1 MTFSGFLSGCV
12 HVLILLGIG
21 FSLPSLDFKRAPVTL
36 DVVMATNFSPIP
48 PKDPDF
54 KAQAN
59 QIGGGKSK
67 TSKPPRTASQ
77 SAMPAPDAKATA
89 EPMSG
94 AETPQTAN
102 KRTITSKNGQ
112 RSVASS
118 EAKPEIE
125 PTPRQIATATM
136 MKNAMEIAAL
146 TAELDEQ
153 RELEAKEP
161 RRKVVAPS
169 TVSAIDAA
177 WMEGWRKRVEKT
189 GRANFPTTI
198 KQARELILR
207 VDVNADGTLRYV
219 AITQSS
225 GDRQIDKA
233 AMNIIHKAQ
242 PFAPFS
248 KEMKR
253 QYGVYQIVSLWRFEP
268 GNKFSTEASD
278 G

>member
-1 MTFSGFLSGCV
+1 
-12 HVLILLGIG
+12 
-21 FSLPSLDFKRAPVTL
+21 L
-36 DVVMATNFSPIP
+36 DVVMATNFSPTP

-59 QIGGGKSK
+59 QIGGGISK

-77 SAMPAPDAKATA
+77 SAMPSPEAKATA
-89 EPMSG
+89 EPLSG
-94 AETPQTAN
+94 AQNPQTAN
-102 KRTITSKNGQ
+102 KRTLTSQKGKTTT
-112 RSVASS
+112 ASA
-118 EAKPEIE
+118 EAQPEIE
-125 PTPRQIATATM
+125 PAPRQINTATM
-136 MKNAMEIAAL
+136 MKNALEIAAL
-146 TAELDEQ
+146 TAEIDEQ

-169 TVSAIDAA
+169 TVSSKDAA

-189 GRANFPTTI
+189 GRAHFPTSI
-198 KQARELILR
+198 KQSRELILR

-225 GDRQIDKA
+225 GDRKIDKA

-248 KEMKR
+248 KEMKQ

-268 GNKFSTEASD
+268 GNKFSSESQ
-278 G
+278 